1 MVTTITKRGV
11 TDMKKRIAILL
22 ITIMA
27 FGAAACQPT
36 PESNCHHEA
45 PPSYGI
51 EAESPDLEE
60 VNHYKNT
67 NATWEEEFTGKSDS
81 LTIRVNA
88 VLPIGI
94 DNIKSSISPSH
105 FILTGR
111 MLFVCHTR
119 FGATKPSMQTHQ
131 IY

>member
-1 MVTTITKRGV
+1 MDIRKGLLFTIV
-11 TDMKKRIAILL
+11 SVVVLALSFLL
-22 ITIMA
+22 S
-27 FGAAACQPT
+27 ACQPT

-94 DNIKSSISPSH
+94 DNIKKQYIAQSLHFDREDVIRLSH
-105 FILTGR
+105 AI
-111 MLFVCHTR
+111 
-119 FGATKPSMQTHQ
+119 
-131 IY
+131 